1 MAKLGINTGS
11 NADDGTGDSLRV
23 GAGKIN
29 SNFNEVY
36 SLLTGA
42 GNNGSTLLSG
52 IVTSI
57 TAGTNISLTGGP
69 TGAIQIASSA
79 VAGSG
84 KFVTNSTGIHTLGS
98 VGIGTTTAEN
108 NGLSVLGNVKVGKG
122 VTTLNLNVSGVSTF
136 SGGDI
141 NISGDNYTLMWDAS
155 VDTLEFGDNAKI
167 AFGAGS
173 DLTLYHDGSN
183 SYVKDQAAGN
193 LYLDSNGT
201 AVVISKAGA
210 AESMADF
217 QTDGPVR
224 LFYNNARKFETIS
237 TGATVVGDLHI
248 SNGVNIAGVV
258 TANKFLG
265 DGSGLSNLPGIN
277 TSGTSN
283 FTNLRVSGVSTF
295 AGNTAFAGVSTFSGG
310 LVSDGDA
317 TFKGA
322 GYNMTWDKSGNE
334 LNFPTT
340 ASNTGRLIFGSTSYE
355 ALELKILSGV
365 PIIQSHN
372 QGITLQTDSG
382 YDITLNSADDII
394 LKNSAQVNQNWYI
407 KCTESGGAG
416 ISSVALYAGP
426 SGAYAEKLRTDPG
439 GIHITGVTTSS
450 SGFSCTTVGTGVSL
464 AANVPVTFTGGSGKT
479 LKIYRDASNS
489 YITHESGDFY
499 IQGEA
504 VRIRNA
510 AGTEQIANFYQNAG
524 TTLYHDDSLVFSTDK
539 HGVIISGIVT
549 ATSLVKSG
557 GTSSQ
562 FLKADGSVDS
572 TTYPSLAKA
581 SAIARVIGPGW
592 NPAGAL
598 IIQPWNNCTMW

>member
-479 LKIYRDASNS
+479 
-489 YITHESGDFY
+489 
-499 IQGEA
+499 
-504 VRIRNA
+504 
-510 AGTEQIANFYQNAG
+510 
-524 TTLYHDDSLVFSTDK
+524 
-539 HGVIISGIVT
+539 
-549 ATSLVKSG
+549 
-557 GTSSQ
+557 
-562 FLKADGSVDS
+562 
-572 TTYPSLAKA
+572 
-581 SAIARVIGPGW
+581 
-592 NPAGAL
+592 
-598 IIQPWNNCTMW
+598 